1 MFIERGH
8 VAADPHASP
17 TAAAGVIGLLVIAIL
32 RLVILLGWR
41 DGGRATD

>member
-1 MFIERGH
+1 MSIERGH
-8 VAADPHASP
+8 APAVPSSPPSDVGGVA
-17 TAAAGVIGLLVIAIL
+17 LLVIAIL

>member
-1 MFIERGH
+1 MSIERGM
-8 VAADPHASP
+8 
-17 TAAAGVIGLLVIAIL
+17 TAAVPSRVPTPVGGLGMLVIVIL